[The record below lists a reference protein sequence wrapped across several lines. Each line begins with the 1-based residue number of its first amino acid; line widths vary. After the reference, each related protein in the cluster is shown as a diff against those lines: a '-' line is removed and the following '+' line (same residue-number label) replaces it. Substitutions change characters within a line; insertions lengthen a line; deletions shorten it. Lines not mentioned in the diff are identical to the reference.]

1 MTQQSLNGSVRRKCL
16 HDCVE
21 ITEYGT
27 STTLHMRNGITGEWE
42 HDSDFGYYT
51 GSIAVYCPEC
61 GYTGRYT
68 SRRPKWI
75 QRALGDATGTDW
87 KKKWPDSRRKERN
100 HE

>member
-1 MTQQSLNGSVRRKCL
+1 MTQQSLNESARRRCH

-27 STTLHMRNGITGEWE
+27 SMTLHMRDGITGEWT
-42 HDSDFGYYT
+42 HDSIFGDYT

-61 GYTGRYT
+61 GYAGRFAH
-68 SRRPKWI
+68 SCPKWV

-87 KKKWPDSRRKERN
+87 REGWPDSRRDSRR
-100 HE
+100 